1 MSLPRASHLQKLLPA
16 SYYQRQGLNTIL
28 LLLSSG
34 AMSSHFNL
42 EFSKIRK
49 TKLQKILTQRCP
61 AAFPDLVEQ
70 KIQLLHG
77 LMTEENS

>member
-34 AMSSHFNL
+34 AVSSHFNL
-42 EFSKIRK
+42 EFSRK
-49 TKLQKILTQRCP
+49 TNFQKILTKRCP
-61 AAFPDLVEQ
+61 GAFPDLVEQ